1 MSGGGAKKLDETEE
15 QRAIAEIAAERFNRY
30 KEVFAPLEDQYIK
43 QVFDVRDQG
52 NYETA
57 GGLAAAEFQRE
68 FQNANQQAAGQMM
81 SQGVDPTSGVFQ
93 ENSAALRRAQAV
105 KQGLGIA
112 GAKIA
117 NTDRFYQGLKGVIQM
132 GQGQAS
138 DAIGGL
144 SRIAETA
151 QQKANADAESAFQSN
166 SALRSGSMGV
176 AGYAASPYVDKA
188 LGRGASGNTY
198 NIYGSGSAPN
208 DSKEG

>member
-1 MSGGGAKKLDETEE
+1 MSGGGGRPDETEE
-15 QRAIAEIAAERFNRY
+15 QRAIAEIAAQRFNRY
-30 KEVFAPLEDQYIK
+30 KEVFAPLEDQYIQ

-57 GGLAAAEFQRE
+57 GGLAAAEYQRE

-81 SQGVDPTSGVFQ
+81 GEGVDPTSGAFQ
-93 ENSAALRRAQAV
+93 ANSAALRRAQAV

-112 GAKIA
+112 GAKVQ

-138 DAIGGL
+138 EAIGGL

-151 QQKANADAESAFQSN
+151 QDKANAQAENAFTAN
-166 SALRSGSMGV
+166 SALRSGLMAG
-176 AGYAASPYVDKA
+176 AGYAA
-188 LGRGASGNTY
+188 
-198 NIYGSGSAPN
+198 APFV
-208 DSKEG
+208 DSKLKQSKPTGTTPTGSQGG